1 MAEKMIDWKTE
12 LRKIEREYDGLPPEP
27 TPAEAR
33 HRREMERRDQ
43 MREQEHIYGI
53 GTMGRLALVVA
64 AAVGIWFWP
73 YARDC
78 GPPLVLYLVAASVIV
93 VGGIWS
99 VVRTWLGRNPIL
111 HTVALIATLWG
122 LVLIAAEV
130 LPRVGYAR
138 VDADNPPTWWCAS

>member
-1 MAEKMIDWKTE
+1 MAEKMVDWKTE

-43 MREQEHIYGI
+43 QREQERIYTI
-53 GTMGRLALVVA
+53 GTTGRLALVVA
-64 AAVGIWFWP
+64 LSVGVWFWP

-78 GPPLVLYLVAASVIV
+78 GPRLIAYLVAATVIAVGGLWSVI
-93 VGGIWS
+93 
-99 VVRTWLGRNPIL
+99 RTWRGRNPIL
-111 HTVALIATLWG
+111 HSVALIATLWG
-122 LVLIAAEV
+122 LVLIAAQV

-138 VDADNPPTWWCAS
+138 VDEASPPMWWCGG